1 MSEITP
7 IEIALDLETTLLYDA
22 SHFAFSGPAE
32 PRICLVAAFALTSQ
46 LKHLI
51 AAVDR
56 AIPVRAP
63 SGLRIFPMPAR
74 SASVAPR
81 AFSIEP
87 MLVLRRLQSKLIRA
101 TQPGLVHSWD
111 GTLSDSLRDMGDEAE
126 KFVRDFVPS
135 KALPLLEPAD
145 ARGSQALNLRAVG
158 MTVYRLGS
166 RGVPESILAHWP
178 YVKDSRGKPHLKS
191 GP

>member
-1 MSEITP
+1 MSDVTP
-7 IEIALDLETTLLYDA
+7 IEIALDLETTHLYDA

-46 LKHLI
+46 LKRI
-51 AAVDR
+51 VAAVDR
-56 AIPVRAP
+56 AVPAQALSSV
-63 SGLRIFPMPAR
+63 RIFPTPVR
-74 SASVAPR
+74 SASQVPR

-101 TQPGLVHSWD
+101 TQPGLVNGESGDALGGAH
-111 GTLSDSLRDMGDEAE
+111 DMGAEAE
-126 KFVRDFVPS
+126 QFVRDFVAS

-158 MTVYRLGS
+158 ITLYRLGK
-166 RGVPESILAHWP
+166 RGIPESILAHWS
-178 YVKDSRGKPHLKS
+178 YTENSRAKPHLKS